1 MERKAQYTM
10 DTYSMSLKNL
20 KLFKKLF
27 LNSNR
32 LTFFPEN
39 CIPEKPR

>member
-20 KLFKKLF
+20 KLFKKF

-39 CIPEKPR
+39 CIPERPR